1 MARVV
6 SWRGCAKFCILPV
19 IPCTFSLLDSLLR
32 SRSGR
37 VASARAAANG
47 TRKMITVPRIYE
59 CLLQRTISSH
69 LNYSCTSVQRP
80 PWGQKKVAIV
90 ERIKQKWM
98 YGLSG
103 KKMAIV
109 ERSPLLEVQLYIESF
124 LRATFI
130 YVFLVRSSS
139 ETVTETQ
146 SKETS
151 LILQWRRDMWGF
163 IRLHGWTIYL

>member
-1 MARVV
+1 
-6 SWRGCAKFCILPV
+6 
-19 IPCTFSLLDSLLR
+19 
-32 SRSGR
+32 
-37 VASARAAANG
+37 
-47 TRKMITVPRIYE
+47 
-59 CLLQRTISSH
+59 
-69 LNYSCTSVQRP
+69 
-80 PWGQKKVAIV
+80 
-90 ERIKQKWM
+90 M

-151 LILQWRRDMWGF
+151 LILQ
-163 IRLHGWTIYL
+163 